1 MLRPYLK
8 IWEWELIFRRAVKA
22 IYSPDV
28 RSPWV
33 SISFSVIMLSICIG
47 LVAFIN
53 RQWLKTI
60 MNLITEMRGS
70 LRIIQKARFSFL
82 EHSEEGTQKL
92 IRVIDIFDITYFEL
106 NLIY

>member
-8 IWEWELIFRRAVKA
+8 IREWELIFSCAVKA
-22 IYSPDV
+22 IYSPGV

-33 SISFSVIMLSICIG
+33 SISFSVIMLSIHIG

-70 LRIIQKARFSFL
+70 LRIIQKASFSFL
-82 EHSEEGTQKL
+82 EDSEEGIQKL